1 MKKICNKNKLFMI
14 EEIADNKIEDI
25 CTKRYSEENSLCQIL
40 YKLNYPYRKIDN
52 MWTKPVT

>member
-14 EEIADNKIEDI
+14 KEIADNKIEGI